1 MHLLMPKVSRTPT
14 QNKCLITV
22 MDLILP
28 FYILDW
34 MMKTV
39 FYYS

>member
-28 FYILDW
+28 FYILDR
-34 MMKTV
+34 V
-39 FYYS
+39 NDENCILL